1 MALHL
6 LTMLNFEKWFDFQ
19 SKALLSNS
27 TIIREICYIREMYV
41 DCSVFAA
48 AQCQE
53 DANPSIRW
61 LVYSQKP
68 SRGVELMNSFS
79 FVLAGDF

>member
-1 MALHL
+1 MV
-6 LTMLNFEKWFDFQ
+6 NFEKWFDFQ

-41 DCSVFAA
+41 DPSLLRNAKKMQTRPFDGWCTHK
-48 AQCQE
+48 
-53 DANPSIRW
+53 NP
-61 LVYSQKP
+61 LGVLT
-68 SRGVELMNSFS
+68 VELMNSFS